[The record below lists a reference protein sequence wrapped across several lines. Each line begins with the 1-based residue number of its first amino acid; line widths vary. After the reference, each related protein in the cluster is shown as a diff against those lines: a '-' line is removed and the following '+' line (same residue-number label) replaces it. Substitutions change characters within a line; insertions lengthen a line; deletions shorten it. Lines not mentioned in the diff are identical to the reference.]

1 MVRTIG
7 ARSAGEIAHS
17 LTLTGLQQR
26 KPHRSSRCI
35 SSFARAPFQTLLN
48 GRIEML
54 QSSENM
60 DKIKEKAWWKDMRE
74 MYFTPGDA

>member
-1 MVRTIG
+1 
-7 ARSAGEIAHS
+7 
-17 LTLTGLQQR
+17 
-26 KPHRSSRCI
+26 
-35 SSFARAPFQTLLN
+35 
-48 GRIEML
+48 ML